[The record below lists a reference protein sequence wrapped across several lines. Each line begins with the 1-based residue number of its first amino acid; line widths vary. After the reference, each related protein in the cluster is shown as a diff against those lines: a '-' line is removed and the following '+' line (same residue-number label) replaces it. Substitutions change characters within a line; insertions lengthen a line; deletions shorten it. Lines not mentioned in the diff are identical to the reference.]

1 MDRRPGYDV
10 LSNAREHSDGGG
22 SGGGDDGGG
31 GDGGGCG
38 DAGGGSGAGDVGGG
52 DCDLLLI
59 LVLNSELLV
68 CATIHKSLRDRVVFV
83 WRKFLE
89 NH

>member
-1 MDRRPGYDV
+1 MGRRPGHDDHV
-10 LSNAREHSDGGG
+10 LSNAREHSDG
-22 SGGGDDGGG
+22 
-31 GDGGGCG
+31 
-38 DAGGGSGAGDVGGG
+38 GGG

>member
-1 MDRRPGYDV
+1 MDRRPGHDV
-10 LSNAREHSDGGG
+10 LSNAREHSGGGGGGG
-22 SGGGDDGGG
+22 SGGG
-31 GDGGGCG
+31 GDGGGGG
-38 DAGGGSGAGDVGGG
+38 DDGGG

-68 CATIHKSLRDRVVFV
+68 CATIHKSLRDRVFF
-83 WRKFLE
+83 WRKFVE